1 MGDKGYKSN
10 KKSIKGNSGFTLI
23 ELLVVMSIISVISSM
38 VLVYLK
44 STRDKARISSA
55 RSFSA
60 NIYHASGAYAG
71 GIWLM
76 EEGTGNIINDSS
88 GWKNTATNN
97 GATWSSDFPF
107 TDSEEKWSLY
117 FNGSSY
123 LSVPFNAKTMNIKQD
138 GFTYS
143 AWIKPTAL
151 TQDYNMFMGQI
162 LPYFNVRSTGILHM
176 SMTAGGQ
183 QRSVYSVT
191 KLSVN
196 KWYHVAATY
205 DSQGYMK
212 VYVDGKLDGTS
223 GPFLNP
229 SNSVSNFYI
238 GKWQPND
245 TYRFTG
251 YIARVR
257 HYNNALSLSQIQ
269 QMYANESPQFKLAN
283 AVGGISGEDN

>member
-97 GATWSSDFPF
+97 GATWSSDVPF

-162 LPYFNVRSTGILHM
+162 FPYFNVRSTGILHM
-176 SMTAGGQ
+176 SMTAVGQ

-191 KLSVN
+191 
-196 KWYHVAATY
+196 
-205 DSQGYMK
+205 
-212 VYVDGKLDGTS
+212 
-223 GPFLNP
+223 
-229 SNSVSNFYI
+229 NFYI